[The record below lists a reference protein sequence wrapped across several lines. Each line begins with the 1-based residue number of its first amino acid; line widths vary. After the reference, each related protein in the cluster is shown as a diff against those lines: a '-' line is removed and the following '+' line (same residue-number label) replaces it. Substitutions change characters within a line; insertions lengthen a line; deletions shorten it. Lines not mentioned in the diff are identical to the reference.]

1 MLTQS
6 PGSALASFRKGLV
19 GLHSMGLQF
28 SKPVLTQ
35 ELALSSLWGVVREV
49 GGTSSPNHSTVWL
62 AQFLLHACP
71 WTSNWDQRNSMSCS
85 AWAWVICIYYW
96 TNKWGKEVVGAH
108 PEAGKRAQLH
118 PNYTTTMHGKGE
130 KGKEQMLP
138 KKHGRRSLAG
148 CSNSVPLLIGHTT
161 RSYFLAFTEVKCGH
175 VANGK

>member
-62 AQFLLHACP
+62 TQFLLHACP

-108 PEAGKRAQLH
+108 PEAGKEL
-118 PNYTTTMHGKGE
+118 NYTQTTQLLCMA
-130 KGKEQMLP
+130 KGKR
-138 KKHGRRSLAG
+138 GRNKCYQRSMADARLLAVQTQFLFLLG
-148 CSNSVPLLIGHTT
+148 TQLDHISWPSLKLSV
-161 RSYFLAFTEVKCGH
+161 AM
-175 VANGK
+175 